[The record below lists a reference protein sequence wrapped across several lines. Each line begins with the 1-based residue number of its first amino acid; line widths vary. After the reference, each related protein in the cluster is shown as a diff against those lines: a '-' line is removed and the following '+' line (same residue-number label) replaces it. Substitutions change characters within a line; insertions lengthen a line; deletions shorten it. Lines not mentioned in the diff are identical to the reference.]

1 MQILDMLGKGNEID
15 ISSMAAGMNA
25 YVVDCEKVAKCI
37 VDLGASIHMVG
48 TLKLLNQYKILV
60 KS

>member
-1 MQILDMLGKGNEID
+1 MLGKGNEID

-37 VDLGASIHMVG
+37 VDSGASIHMVG